1 MSKRTIEMYYH
12 PAKKEVKFY
21 YDDHTPIKCSR
32 LIDRQNHT
40 FVLQEQGDGLFYDIA
55 NYALDGVEEINIRFV
70 GTLADY
76 EDFREMVRYA
86 NANST
91 DCRSFSCEQG
101 GILPGMSEMYSDVE
115 FFGKKSVDILRKQA
129 DNFRVYMKSDTGNEA
144 RRQYL
149 DSFARSLDIRIE
161 NIEKKISSLSSTGI
175 NICFVGTYSSG
186 KSSLI
191 NAIIGQRILPEADES
206 KTAKFFII
214 RSPKNDEKPGIKFE
228 LSETAT
234 SVEWDGE
241 KLCLD
246 NNSGTHDFRRT
257 IQECIDQN
265 KSAHIHEQFYSVLD
279 ILNSDIEDCVGIKI
293 NVIYPLPIDS
303 DTLEFTIYDTPG
315 TGSNTYEHREILKT
329 ALEEQSHSIVVFV
342 AGVAKMEGEGNS
354 LLLEMLCGDGKN
366 RIDMDRSLFV
376 INRCDTTLR
385 SKLGVYKNEKVRM
398 LESDD
403 NASSSGDNGYCIDL
417 KDKKLFFV
425 SASQAVAAKA
435 FLGGWQNE
443 SDEEIWGG
451 IKSYPFY
458 QFNHYGQSDLA
469 TNRMINAANSALQN
483 AANEYEAAYIKVG
496 LFSLINAIREYGE
509 KYAIATKLNA
519 LIKAVQDQL
528 NGIKA
533 DVENAKLTCET
544 DLDKL
549 QHDLD
554 VITEQLLGAIS
565 GGYEKRLPAKD
576 GSRGYTID
584 EDAKKRL
591 GVNDE
596 IISEFQKATIEKIK
610 VAVERKR
617 KNINVQKLDI
627 QAVIDILYL
636 KINGYISEFNK
647 KQKEDIGA
655 KNKEYI
661 EYISNAIDKSGLTEA
676 GKKKLKEGL
685 KSISEVSEVKLSI
698 DVNGIIDKIKKHH
711 QVLFFSKWRWFT
723 INLNAFFKEV
733 KRNIA
738 IELESCTQECLE
750 KYAKNLIKALSETRN
765 CFEKNKNEY
774 FLIIHTLNTSIESVK
789 EVIEQLDSA
798 ANDLNQLVIKLDG
811 LIWTPKEMRGN

>member
-21 YDDHTPIKCSR
+21 YDDHTPIKCSK

-70 GTLADY
+70 GTLVDY
-76 EDFREMVRYA
+76 EDFREMVRYV
-86 NANST
+86 NEHST
-91 DCRSFSCEQG
+91 DGRSFSCEHG

-115 FFGKKSVDILRKQA
+115 SFGKKSVDILRKQA
-129 DNFRVYMKSDTGNEA
+129 DNFRDYMSNDAGNEA

-149 DSFARSLDIRIE
+149 DSFARSLDKRIE
-161 NIEKKISSLSSTGI
+161 NIEKKINSLTSTGI

-214 RSPKNDEKPGIKFE
+214 RSPKNNEKPGIKFE
-228 LSETAT
+228 LSGTTT
-234 SVEWDGE
+234 SVAWDGE

-246 NNSGTHDFRRT
+246 NISGTHAFRRT
-257 IQECIDQN
+257 IQECVDRN
-265 KSAHIHEQFYSVLD
+265 KSARIHEQFYRVLD
-279 ILNSDIEDCVGIKI
+279 ILNSDKEDCVGIKI

-315 TGSNTYEHREILKT
+315 TGSNTYEHKEILKT

-342 AGVAKMEGEGNS
+342 AGVTKMEGEGNS

-376 INRCDTTLR
+376 INRCDTTTK
-385 SKLGVYKNEKVRM
+385 SKLTVYQTEKVRM
-398 LESDD
+398 QESGK
-403 NASSSGDNGYCIDL
+403 NASSSGNNSYCIDL

-435 FLGGWQNE
+435 YLGGWQNE
-443 SDEEIWGG
+443 SDEEIWEGV
-451 IKSYPFY
+451 KSYPFY
-458 QFNHYGQSDLA
+458 QFNHYGQSKLA
-469 TNRMINAANSALQN
+469 TDRMINAADSEIRN
-483 AANEYEAAYIKVG
+483 AASEYEAAYIKVG
-496 LFSLINAIREYGE
+496 LFSLISAIREYGE

-519 LIKAVQDQL
+519 LIKAVQNQL

-544 DLDKL
+544 DLNKL

-554 VITEQLLGAIS
+554 VITEQLLEAIS
-565 GGYEKRLPAKD
+565 GGYEKRLLTKD
-576 GSRGYTID
+576 GDRYFFDDDTKQS
-584 EDAKKRL
+584 L
-591 GVNDE
+591 GVDSKNVTN
-596 IISEFQKATIEKIK
+596 FLNATIKEITT
-610 VAVERKR
+610 VVNRKR
-617 KNINVQKLDI
+617 KNINVKKLDR
-627 QAVIDILYL
+627 QAVIDILDL
-636 KINGYISEFNK
+636 KLKGYIGEFNR
-647 KQKEDIGA
+647 KQNKEIGA
-655 KNKEYI
+655 KNDEYI
-661 EYISNAIDKSGLTEA
+661 QYIVNAIDKSDLTEA

-685 KSISEVSEVKLSI
+685 KSISEVSDVELSV
-698 DVNGIIDKIKKHH
+698 DVNGIIGAIKKPH
-711 QVLFFSKWRWFT
+711 QFLWFAWETISTEEFFGE
-723 INLNAFFKEV
+723 I

-738 IELESCTQECLE
+738 LEIDDCTQICLN
-750 KYAKNLIKALSETRN
+750 KYAENLREALSETRN

-774 FLIIHTLNTSIESVK
+774 FIIINTLNTSIGSVK

-798 ANDLNQLVIKLDG
+798 ANDLNQLVIKLDH
-811 LIWTPKEMRGN
+811 LIWTPKRIEG